1 MDVDELRNAAALEIA
16 TRYYPPGRMQIRAK
30 YLLEEIFAEE
40 Q

>member
-1 MDVDELRNAAALEIA
+1 MDEIRNAAALEIA
-16 TRYYPPGRMQIRAK
+16 MRYYPPGRMPIRAK